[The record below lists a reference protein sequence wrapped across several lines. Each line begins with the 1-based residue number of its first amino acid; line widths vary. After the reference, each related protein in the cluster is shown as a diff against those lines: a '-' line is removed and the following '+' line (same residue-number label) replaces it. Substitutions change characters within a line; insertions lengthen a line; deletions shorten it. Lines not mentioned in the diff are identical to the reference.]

1 MNTFII
7 SNKVIV
13 EPQYLDQNLHQY
25 LEKKVKDDFIGK
37 CFKDYGYITD
47 VIRILKSKSKIT
59 SSDSTIVFD
68 LEFEISSLL
77 PEVGKK
83 YKTVSFVNAFSF
95 EKFKGS
101 LFNLY
106 EITNNDTGST
116 HIQIFVTNTEKNKD
130 ILSFL
135 DCSCSIN
142 CNNINSSSEIDV
154 VVDYVTYK
162 NGQFC
167 IIGKHIH

>member
-13 EPQYLDQNLHQY
+13 EPQYLDQNLHLY

-47 VIRILKSKSKIT
+47 VIRILKSKSRIT

-68 LEFEISSLL
+68 LEFEINSIL

-83 YKTVSFVNAFSF
+83 YKTVAFVNAFSF

-116 HIQIFVTNTEKNKD
+116 YIQIFVTNTEKNKD
-130 ILSFL
+130 ILSFS

-142 CNNINSSSEIDV
+142 CNNINSPSEIDV